1 MSAPLLEICVDCVES
16 AVAAAAGGAARVELC
31 AGLVDGGVTASRGM
45 LRQVVLRTAASPL
58 QVMVLIRPRGG
69 DFLYTPDEVEVML
82 DDIRCAKESG
92 AHGVVVGALR
102 PDGAIDEAVTAELI
116 GEARP
121 MAVTFHRAFDM
132 TPDVGAAFQACVRLG
147 VDRILTSGLANT
159 AAEGVAV
166 IRELVRMAE
175 LSNAGGIVGDG
186 ARPITILA
194 GAGLSEENIAW
205 LVAETGVHEVH
216 GSARV
221 PVESGMVY
229 RWEEGTERSGERTGE
244 RTREIDR

>member
-1 MSAPLLEICVDCVES
+1 
-16 AVAAAAGGAARVELC
+16 
-31 AGLVDGGVTASRGM
+31 
-45 LRQVVLRTAASPL
+45 
-58 QVMVLIRPRGG
+58 MVLIRPRGG

-116 GEARP
+116 REARP

-205 LVAETGVHEVH
+205 LVTETGVHEVH

-229 RWEEGTERSGERTGE
+229 RWEDGREKREERTGE
-244 RTREIDR
+244 RERTGENENERERERTRTRERERERTRTRERERTGENENENENENEREREREIDRERERER